1 MTSTESAISF
11 VSAAKIQKLSNGLT
25 AILRPMAAAETVTV
39 DIWVDTGGRAEPPEL
54 LGVSHFL
61 EHMVFKGTDRIKP
74 GELDFAIESRG
85 GVANAVTSQDYTHF
99 YITVAADD
107 FADSLGYLAE
117 AVTQAS
123 IPDDEFQLER
133 NVVLEEIRRSHDN
146 PDYCA
151 YHLLAQTAYCDR
163 PYARP
168 VLGTEDS
175 LMSFTP
181 DTVRNYHRERY
192 RPERI
197 SVVVVGKFELEFA
210 RQLVDTHFGHL
221 SAPSL
226 VPTPSVVSAPLNG
239 NGVGNRDFDSLHS
252 PICPQPL
259 SGIQRVEQSQPRIK
273 QTRIVWAWSGV
284 SMQQLEVACGLDLLA
299 SVLGDGRSSRLV
311 STLREQRGWVFDIG
325 ASSAVHVSP
334 GLFSISAYLD
344 DSQLESVEAVVLE
357 EIQRLHD
364 EPICETELRRVQR
377 MLTNEFIFAT
387 ETPNQLACMYGFY
400 HLCGGLEL
408 ADRYLTLVQN
418 MTAERLMQVARQYL
432 WLDRFFVTV
441 LKPDDNS

>member
-1 MTSTESAISF
+1 MP
-11 VSAAKIQKLSNGLT
+11 NGLT

-39 DIWVDTGGRAEPPEL
+39 DIWIDTGGRAEPLEL

-85 GVANAVTSQDYTHF
+85 GVANAVTSQDYTHY

-107 FADSLGYLAE
+107 LADSLGYLAE

-123 IPDDEFQLER
+123 IPDEEFQIER

-151 YHLLAQTAYCDR
+151 YHLLAQTAYRDR
-163 PYARP
+163 PYSRP
-168 VLGTEDS
+168 VLGTEAS
-175 LMSFTP
+175 LMTFTP
-181 DTVRNYHRERY
+181 DTVRNYHRDRY

-197 SVVVVGKFELEFA
+197 AVVVVGKFELDSA
-210 RQLVDTHFGHL
+210 QQLIDTHFGHL
-221 SAPSL
+221 TAS
-226 VPTPSVVSAPLNG
+226 PSVLLPDRGRDSQSGNSSKSGNAIDAGNALKAARSTDSSCMSASAE
-239 NGVGNRDFDSLHS
+239 SLD
-252 PICPQPL
+252 
-259 SGIQRVEQSQPRIK
+259 GIQRVEQSQPRIE
-273 QTRIVWAWSGV
+273 QTRVVWAWSGA
-284 SMQQLEVACGLDLLA
+284 SMQQLDVACGLDLLA

-311 STLREQRGWVFDIG
+311 SLLREQRGWVFDIG

-334 GLFSISAYLD
+334 GLFSISAHLD
-344 DSQLESVEAVVLE
+344 RSHFEPVEAAVLA
-357 EIQRLHD
+357 EIQCLHD
-364 EPICETELRRVQR
+364 EPVSEPELRRVQR

-387 ETPNQLACMYGFY
+387 ETPNQLARMYGFY

-408 ADRYLTLVQN
+408 ADRYLTAIQA
-418 MTAERLMQVARQYL
+418 MTAEALMQCARQYL
-432 WLDRFFVTV
+432 RLDRFCVAI
-441 LKPDDNS
+441 LKPGANDEV